1 MIGDISD
8 TLILVLVAILLLSG
22 QKDVADTVRNLGKTI
37 EEFRRKQN
45 EFKTEL
51 LRELNETNEI
61 PKSIA
66 REISLE
72 DYYNRYL
79 KKPTQASNEKIR
91 ELEEQI
97 AKLRLELERMKKG
110 DGKN

>member
-1 MIGDISD
+1 MMGNISD
-8 TLILVLVAILLLSG
+8 TLVLVLIAILLLSG
-22 QKDVADTVRNLGKTI
+22 QKDVAGTLRNLGKTI
-37 EEFRRKQN
+37 EEFKKRQN
-45 EFKTEL
+45 EFKSEL

-66 REISLE
+66 REISSE

-79 KKPTQASNEKIR
+79 KPTQSSNEKIR